1 MGFPPFPW
9 SGDVGCVLD
18 GNRGLGCVGRDCG
31 KVQPVWDSLW
41 DVLMDLEMVFLL
53 ID

>member
-18 GNRGLGCVGRDCG
+18 GNLGCVGRDCG
-31 KVQPVWDSLW
+31 KVQLVWDSVW
-41 DVLMDLEMVFLL
+41 EVLMDLEMVFPL